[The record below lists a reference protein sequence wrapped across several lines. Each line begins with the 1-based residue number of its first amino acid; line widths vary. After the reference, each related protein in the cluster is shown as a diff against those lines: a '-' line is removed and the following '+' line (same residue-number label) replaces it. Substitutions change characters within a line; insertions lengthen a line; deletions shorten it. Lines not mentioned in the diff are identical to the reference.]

1 MYRFVPPS
9 DQSAEQFKL
18 SFAGSLTHENRWV
31 QLAQL
36 VPWAEFESEY
46 AQSFSPTQGAP
57 AKTFQVALGS
67 LIIKERLGTS
77 DAETVEQ
84 IRENPYLQYFLGF
97 EEYSNTP
104 PFEASMLVHFRKR
117 LPLSLIGRVN
127 ERMVERAMAQSQP
140 PCETATQSE
149 QETPSAHPDSSVVGE
164 SGNSIEAE
172 TRQAQ
177 QPEVSNKG
185 KLIIDASCAPA
196 DIHYP
201 TDLGLLNSGRE
212 HTEAI
217 MDELYAQVK
226 DEVPQKPRTYRQT
239 ARRDF
244 LNASRKRKRSGKQR
258 RKAIKK
264 QLNYVRRNLAH
275 IDALLRAGASLTGL
289 SRFHYQTLLVVSE
302 VFRQQEW
309 MYKTVTHRID
319 DRIVSIAQPH
329 VRPIVRGKAGTPVEF
344 GAKFSASC
352 NEDGFVFLDHLRW
365 DNLNESGDLQQQA
378 EAYKARH
385 DYYPEVIYA
394 DQIYRT
400 RANRAWCAQ
409 RNIRLMGPPLGRPQ
423 KDQKAALRQQTR
435 EDEKIRNHIEGK
447 FGQAKRRFSLARVMA
462 KLASTAETTI
472 AVTFLVMNLQR
483 LLRQVFGVLFLSP
496 WQIHRAHHALWGG
509 HGVLFGGIISTSKP
523 FSIAPRVPLETLL
536 NSFLILGPL

>member
-1 MYRFVPPS
+1 MYRFVPPR
-9 DQSAEQFKL
+9 DQSAEQFRL
-18 SFAGSLTHENRWV
+18 PFEGTLTNENRWV

-46 AQSFSPTQGAP
+46 ARGFSPTQGAP
-57 AKTFQVALGS
+57 AKTFRVALGS

-77 DAETVEQ
+77 DEETVEQ

-97 EEYSNTP
+97 EGYSNTP
-104 PFEASMLVHFRKR
+104 PFDASMLVHFRKR

-140 PCETATQSE
+140 PFESATQSDQRTLSE
-149 QETPSAHPDSSVVGE
+149 NPDSRVVGE
-164 SGNSIEAE
+164 SGNLIEPE

-177 QPEVSNKG
+177 QPEVTNKG

-201 TDLGLLNSGRE
+201 TDLGLLNSARE

-217 MDELYAQVK
+217 IDELYAQVK
-226 DEVPQKPRTYRQT
+226 DEVPKKPRTYRQN

-244 LNASRKRKRSGKQR
+244 LNACRKRKLSAKQR
-258 RKAIKK
+258 RKALKK
-264 QLNYVRRNLAH
+264 QLSYVRRNLAH
-275 IDALLRAGASLTGL
+275 LDALLKAGASLTGL
-289 SRFHYQTLLVVSE
+289 SRFSYQTLLVVSE
-302 VFRQQEW
+302 VFRQQDW
-309 MYKTVTHRID
+309 MVQTGTHRID

-344 GAKFSASC
+344 GAKFSTSC
-352 NEDGFVFLDHLRW
+352 TDEGFVFLDHLSW
-365 DNLNESGDLQQQA
+365 DNFNESGDLQQQA
-378 EAYKARH
+378 EAYKDRYG
-385 DYYPEVIYA
+385 YYPEVIYA

-400 RANRAWCAQ
+400 RANRAWCTE
-409 RNIRLMGPPLGRPQ
+409 RNIRLMGPPLGRPP

-472 AVTFLVMNLQR
+472 AVSFLVMNLQR
-483 LLRQVFGVLFLSP
+483 LLRQVFLALFWFLGRFIGATMRFGVGTVRFFE
-496 WQIHRAHHALWGG
+496 A
-509 HGVLFGGIISTSKP
+509 
-523 FSIAPRVPLETLL
+523 
-536 NSFLILGPL
+536 

>member
-9 DQSAEQFKL
+9 DQTAEQFKL
-18 SFAGSLTHENRWV
+18 PFAGTLTHENRWV

-36 VPWAEFESEY
+36 VPWSEFESEY
-46 AQSFSPTQGAP
+46 AQSFSATQGAP
-57 AKTFQVALGS
+57 AKSFRIALGS

-77 DAETVEQ
+77 DTETVEQ

-97 EEYSNTP
+97 EAYSNTP

-127 ERMVERAMAQSQP
+127 ERMVDRSMGQSQP
-140 PCETATQSE
+140 PAETEPPLAQ
-149 QETPSAHPDSSVVGE
+149 QPPSTHSDLREARE
-164 SGNSIEAE
+164 SGNPIEPE
-172 TRQAQ
+172 TPQAQ
-177 QPEVSNKG
+177 PPKVSNKG

-201 TDLGLLNSGRE
+201 TDLGLLNSARE

-226 DEVPQKPRTYRQT
+226 DDVPQKPRTYRQN

-244 LNASRKRKRSGKQR
+244 LNASRKRKLSSKQR

-264 QLNYVRRNLAH
+264 QLSYVRRNLAH
-275 IDALLRAGASLTGL
+275 IDALLNAGASLTAL

-309 MYKTVTHRID
+309 MYKNGTHRID

-344 GAKFSASC
+344 GAKFSANC
-352 NEDGFVFLDHLRW
+352 NDESFVFLDRLSW
-365 DNLNESGDLQQQA
+365 DNFNESGDLQQQA
-378 EAYKARH
+378 EAYKDRYG
-385 DYYPEVIYA
+385 YYP
-394 DQIYRT
+394 
-400 RANRAWCAQ
+400 
-409 RNIRLMGPPLGRPQ
+409 
-423 KDQKAALRQQTR
+423 
-435 EDEKIRNHIEGK
+435 
-447 FGQAKRRFSLARVMA
+447 
-462 KLASTAETTI
+462 
-472 AVTFLVMNLQR
+472 
-483 LLRQVFGVLFLSP
+483 
-496 WQIHRAHHALWGG
+496 
-509 HGVLFGGIISTSKP
+509 
-523 FSIAPRVPLETLL
+523 
-536 NSFLILGPL
+536 